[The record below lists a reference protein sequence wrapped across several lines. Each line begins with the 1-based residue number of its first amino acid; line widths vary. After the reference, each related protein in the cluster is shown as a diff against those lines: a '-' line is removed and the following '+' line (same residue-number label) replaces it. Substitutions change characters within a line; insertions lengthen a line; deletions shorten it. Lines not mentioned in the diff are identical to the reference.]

1 MADIRNIRRNGDNTP
16 SKICR
21 CIGGNLH
28 EIKRIYKGMGGQAVI
43 VWDIGEKNSGLIMK
57 FDVALSGSII
67 VIDALETTART
78 GKIDWGDGTVQDY
91 TSTAQ
96 TGHMYSD
103 TSGAS
108 YTVTISCPFDSLSSV
123 SISRGVLTEITI
135 PDGISSL
142 GESCFSAQYH
152 LTKVSLP
159 DSITAMGARCF
170 SSCEALTEIK
180 LPPVS
185 AIPQSCFYACTAL
198 RSVEISDTV
207 TVVDHGAFD
216 KCIALQSV
224 SIPDSVTE
232 LKVNA
237 FSRCSGLLNVKLSQ
251 SLSKL
256 YSTAFEGCTSLQ
268 TITLPVSLT
277 YMEGDIFDGCTALQ
291 TVYYEGSQA
300 QFDQISKWSESGWLG
315 NSTAQLVCLG

>member
-16 SKICR
+16 NKICR

-28 EIKRIYKGMGGQAVI
+28 EIKRIYKGMNGQAVI
-43 VWDIGEKNSGLIMK
+43 VWDIGGEVSGLIMK
-57 FDVALSGSII
+57 FDVALSGNII
-67 VIDALETTART
+67 VIGALEATAHT

-91 TSTAQ
+91 TSTSQ
-96 TGHMYSD
+96 TRHMYSD
-103 TSGAS
+103 TSCTS
-108 YTVTISCPFDSLSSV
+108 YTVAIDCPFESLSSV
-123 SISRGVLTEITI
+123 SISRGVLTEITV
-135 PDGISSL
+135 PDGILSL

-152 LTKVSLP
+152 LTKASLP
-159 DSITAMGARCF
+159 DSIIAIGARCF

-180 LPPVS
+180 IPPVS

-198 RSVEISDTV
+198 QSVEIPDTV
-207 TVVDHGAFD
+207 TLVDYGAFD
-216 KCIALQSV
+216 KCTALQSV

-256 YSTAFEGCTSLQ
+256 YSAAFEGCTSLQ

-277 YMEGDIFDGCTALQ
+277 YMEGDIFDNCTSLQ
-291 TVYYEGSQA
+291 TVYYEGNQM
-300 QFDQISKWSESGWLG
+300 QFDQISKWSENGWLG

>member
-1 MADIRNIRRNGDNTP
+1 MADVKNIKFGALTPNKRMTLHNGTVT
-16 SKICR
+16 
-21 CIGGNLH
+21 
-28 EIKRIYKGMGGQAVI
+28 EVKRTYKVVDGQAVI
-43 VWDIGEKNSGLIMK
+43 VWDIGGEVSGLIMK
-57 FDVALSGSII
+57 FDVALSGNII
-67 VIDALETTART
+67 VIGALETMSHT

-96 TGHMYSD
+96 TGHMYND
-103 TSGAS
+103 ASGTS
-108 YTVTISCPFDSLSSV
+108 YTVTISCPFNSLSSV
-123 SISRGVLTEITI
+123 SIIRGVLTEITI

-152 LTKVSLP
+152 LTKVILP
-159 DSITAMGARCF
+159 DSITTIGASCF
-170 SSCEALTEIK
+170 SSCEALTKIK
-180 LPPVS
+180 IPPVS

-198 RSVEISDTV
+198 QSIEIPDTA
-207 TVVDHGAFD
+207 TIVDYGAFD

-256 YSTAFEGCTSLQ
+256 YSAAFEGCTSLQ
-268 TITLPVSLT
+268 SITLPASLT
-277 YMEGDIFDGCTALQ
+277 YMESDIFDNCTSLQ

-315 NSTAQLVCLG
+315 NSTAALVCLG